1 MEKFRWGFIGA
12 GMIAKKALYP
22 AVSKSNTGE
31 IYAVASRD
39 ADKAMTISPKGLIY
53 TDGKNPTEFVHQ
65 YGKEYATVRHRR
77 YVTYERPIMHINV
90 VKTEIAKKV
99 RFPEKTFG
107 EDRDYGIKLANSGL
121 ISSAG
126 FIDKTMYHYYYRTKK

>member
-22 AVSKSNTGE
+22 AISKSNIGE

-53 TDGKNPTEFVHQ
+53 TDYDNF
-65 YGKEYATVRHRR
+65 
-77 YVTYERPIMHINV
+77 
-90 VKTEIAKKV
+90 
-99 RFPEKTFG
+99 
-107 EDRDYGIKLANSGL
+107 
-121 ISSAG
+121 
-126 FIDKTMYHYYYRTKK
+126 